1 LIGIPV
7 SFLFITSWGLS
18 VYIGIIGLSAINN
31 LSQHIKKQ
39 AFPKGTY
46 YSGNLYQMNPFDAIY
61 NRKSLKTSIEFDEH
75 YFNFPKRQED
85 IIRELVF
92 EQMKLIY
99 IRDMKFYRLRTI
111 IRGIFSW
118 LIAGT
123 IIYIYSR
130 FFAN

>member
-1 LIGIPV
+1 
-7 SFLFITSWGLS
+7 
-18 VYIGIIGLSAINN
+18 
-31 LSQHIKKQ
+31 
-39 AFPKGTY
+39 
-46 YSGNLYQMNPFDAIY
+46 MNPFDAIY

-99 IRDMKFYRLRTI
+99 IRDIKFYRLRTI
-111 IRGIFSW
+111 IHGIFAW
-118 LIAGT
+118 LMAGT